1 VQVQA
6 NDQPTSVTQEQKSL
20 SSWEMVSSVL
30 LTVEARALVLQRP
43 INAGP
48 ADPELACDRGRGKT
62 ALRIAGEGA
71 AVLQASLP
79 DRSDLLE
86 CTASCAGGVLTRE
99 FVVNGGNESVISGG
113 VISFPV
119 ADMTVRISRKEIKR
133 RRFSSQRTM

>member
-1 VQVQA
+1 
-6 NDQPTSVTQEQKSL
+6 
-20 SSWEMVSSVL
+20 
-30 LTVEARALVLQRP
+30 VEARALVLQRP

-113 VISFPV
+113 VIHSPLP
-119 ADMTVRISRKEIKR
+119 T
-133 RRFSSQRTM
+133 

>member
-1 VQVQA
+1 MQVQA

-99 FVVNGGNESVISGG
+99 FVVNGGNESVISGA
-113 VISFPV
+113 VIHSPLP
-119 ADMTVRISRKEIKR
+119 T
-133 RRFSSQRTM
+133 